1 MLPVT
6 DDYKMSGYLKYSRS
20 AEDDIKRVLGI
31 MSAIHPLSAK
41 LVGEFETHTLA
52 LSIKKNQILFNE
64 NEVCEYIY
72 FIKKGALMGC
82 TTHKKK
88 KITSYISVENEF
100 VSSIS
105 GLHGSAHSHEYV
117 IAVEDTDLLAIH
129 NNELNRLFLEHFEMN
144 YIFRVIL
151 EKYYKDAQQRAHI
164 IRVGNAKE
172 RYLYFAQTNPGYL
185 NRLPLELI
193 ASLLNVKASTL
204 LSIQKNFAVQE
215 ERNKELEVWGKK
227 LESYMNTYQSFRHKD
242 IRIHTLA
249 REIGLSSHKLSIVLN
264 NYFNKSFID
273 YINQYRVN
281 WIKESIRN
289 PAIMQNF
296 TLEALAYSAGFSSRS
311 AFYNSFKKLVGM
323 SPVEYS
329 KY

>member
-1 MLPVT
+1 MLQVVN
-6 DDYKMSGYLKYSRS
+6 DYKMSGYLKYNRS
-20 AEDDIKRVLGI
+20 SEEDIQRVLDI
-31 MSAIHPLSAK
+31 MSIVYPISPN
-41 LVGEFETHTLA
+41 LVKEFEAHTLA
-52 LSIKKNQILFNE
+52 LSIKKDQILFNE

-129 NNELNRLFLEHFEMN
+129 NSELNRLFLHHFELN

-172 RYLYFAQTNPGYL
+172 RYLYFAQTNPG
-185 NRLPLELI
+185 
-193 ASLLNVKASTL
+193 LL
-204 LSIQKNFAVQE
+204 
-215 ERNKELEVWGKK
+215 
-227 LESYMNTYQSFRHKD
+227 
-242 IRIHTLA
+242 
-249 REIGLSSHKLSIVLN
+249 
-264 NYFNKSFID
+264 KSF
-273 YINQYRVN
+273 
-281 WIKESIRN
+281 
-289 PAIMQNF
+289 A
-296 TLEALAYSAGFSSRS
+296 A
-311 AFYNSFKKLVGM
+311 
-323 SPVEYS
+323 
-329 KY
+329 